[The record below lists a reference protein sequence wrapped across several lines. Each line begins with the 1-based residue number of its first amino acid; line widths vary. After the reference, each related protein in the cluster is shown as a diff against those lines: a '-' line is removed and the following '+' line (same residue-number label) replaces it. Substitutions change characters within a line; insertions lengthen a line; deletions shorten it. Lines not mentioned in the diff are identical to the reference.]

1 VHVYLIDKMQPISE
15 ANMAVCKKRKKRKE
29 KKKHYY
35 GSSGINI
42 FQLSPV
48 VLVGKSHEGGSEK
61 G

>member
-1 VHVYLIDKMQPISE
+1 MQPISE

-29 KKKHYY
+29 KKNHYY